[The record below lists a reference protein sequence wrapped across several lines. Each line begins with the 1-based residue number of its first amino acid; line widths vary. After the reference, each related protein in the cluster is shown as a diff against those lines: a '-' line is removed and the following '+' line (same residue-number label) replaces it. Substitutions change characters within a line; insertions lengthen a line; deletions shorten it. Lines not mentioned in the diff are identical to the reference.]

1 MEKTIALIPGD
12 GIADWAGIMSQLKQA
27 RKQEILNFEL
37 KIRPKGDRCKTDLYS
52 KLPLEQY
59 LTSAYE
65 AACCVSAAY
74 FE

>member
-1 MEKTIALIPGD
+1 MAK
-12 GIADWAGIMSQLKQA
+12 LKQA
-27 RKQEILNFEL
+27 RRQEILNFEL

-59 LTSAYE
+59 LTNAYK
-65 AACCVSAAY
+65 AACRISAEY